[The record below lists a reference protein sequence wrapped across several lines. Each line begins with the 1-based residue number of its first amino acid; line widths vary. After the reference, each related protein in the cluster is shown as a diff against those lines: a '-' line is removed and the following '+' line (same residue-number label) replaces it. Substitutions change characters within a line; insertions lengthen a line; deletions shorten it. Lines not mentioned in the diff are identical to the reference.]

1 MVELFD
7 AIYISESEEKNMKK
21 LIEQMVKFGL
31 VGVIATLIDMGV
43 LMFLKEV
50 FGMDENVAAA
60 ISFSVSVIFNYI
72 FSMKFVF
79 ERRDDMSRQR
89 EFIIFMILSIIGL
102 GINVGI
108 MYGMDG
114 RMEFLRGIPFLYRW
128 EYMIR
133 KVVATIVV
141 LIWNFVSRKILLEKK
156 EV

>member
-1 MVELFD
+1 
-7 AIYISESEEKNMKK
+7 MKK
-21 LIEQMVKFGL
+21 LVEQIVKFGL
-31 VGVIATLIDMGV
+31 VGIIATLIDMGL
-43 LMFLKEV
+43 LMFLKEA

-156 EV
+156 A

>member
-1 MVELFD
+1 
-7 AIYISESEEKNMKK
+7 MKK
-21 LIEQMVKFGL
+21 LVEQIVKFGL
-31 VGVIATLIDMGV
+31 VGIIATLFDMGL
-43 LMFLKEV
+43 LMFLKEA

-156 EV
+156 A